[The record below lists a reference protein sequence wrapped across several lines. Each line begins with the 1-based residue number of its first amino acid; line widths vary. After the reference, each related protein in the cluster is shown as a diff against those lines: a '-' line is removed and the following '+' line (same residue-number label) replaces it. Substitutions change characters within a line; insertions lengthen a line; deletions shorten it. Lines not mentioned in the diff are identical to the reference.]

1 MQEDAH
7 LEFLGREDAVHDRCI
22 PNTRSQLDSERG
34 EKGEGQEEGRKGRVK
49 SAGIPFRIVGRAKPG
64 YEHADVCNNSYDVG
78 AMSQLGQPGHTC
90 NALTARA
97 NQGSRKCTEPAQRYD
112 KDTRT
117 YAIRELSHLR

>member
-1 MQEDAH
+1 M
-7 LEFLGREDAVHDRCI
+7 REY
-22 PNTRSQLDSERG
+22 PSGLWEEQSQGMDTLIS
-34 EKGEGQEEGRKGRVK
+34 VT
-49 SAGIPFRIVGRAKPG
+49 S
-64 YEHADVCNNSYDVG
+64 SYDVG
-78 AMSQLGQPGHTC
+78 AMSQPGQPGHTC

>member
-64 YEHADVCNNSYDVG
+64 YGHANICNKF
-78 AMSQLGQPGHTC
+78 L
-90 NALTARA
+90 
-97 NQGSRKCTEPAQRYD
+97 
-112 KDTRT
+112 
-117 YAIRELSHLR
+117 